1 MKPNTFHLVS
11 LGCAKNTVD
20 STTMGNLLTKQG
32 YIFEDD
38 PAKAEV
44 IIVNTCGFIRP
55 AREEAIETI
64 NELSKKKSKK
74 QILVAAGC
82 MAEKFSDELKTHC
95 KKIDAFVGTRKIN
108 QITQVLNNL
117 RSGTSLRSIT
127 PQFDMDRLSQYALQ
141 GNSAYLKIADGCSRR
156 CAFCGIPNI
165 KGEWHSRP
173 AEEILQDA
181 ADLDAQGIRELIL
194 IAQDTTAYGIDRG
207 EKDALP
213 KLLEQ
218 VEKTAPNIPWIRILY
233 AFPGFVSDHLIDL
246 MAQDNHILPYL
257 DIPLQ
262 HAHPDTLKRM
272 LRPSDMD
279 SVRKTLEYMRSRMPH
294 IAIRSTFITGF
305 PGETEEEFTTLY
317 QFVESMEFDRVGVFP
332 YYSEKGTPSAKFPDD
347 IPEEVKLERQEHLY
361 LLQQEIS
368 HDVNLRFVGKT
379 LDVLIEG
386 IQEDGMLVGRSYR
399 DAPEIDGLVFVSGD
413 APLGEIVSVQ
423 ITGTVGDYDLI
434 GTSLTA
440 PQASRNVS

>member
-20 STTMGNLLTKQG
+20 STTMGNLLAKQG

-95 KKIDAFVGTRKIN
+95 KKIDAFLGTRKIN

-117 RSGTSLRSIT
+117 KSGTSLRSIT

-173 AEEILQDA
+173 VEEILRDA
-181 ADLDAQGIRELIL
+181 AELDAQGIRELIL

-218 VEKTAPNIPWIRILY
+218 VEKAAPNIPWIRILY

-246 MAQDNHILPYL
+246 MAEDNRILPYL

-279 SVRKTLEYMRSRMPH
+279 SVRKTLEYMRKRMPH

-305 PGETEEEFTTLY
+305 PGETEEEFTALY
-317 QFVESMEFDRVGVFP
+317 QFIEAMEFDRVGVFP
-332 YYSEKGTPSAKFPDD
+332 YYSEKDTPSAKFADD
-347 IPEEVKLERQEHLY
+347 VPEEVKLERQEHLY

-368 HDVNLRFVGKT
+368 HDINLRFVGKT

-386 IQEDGMLVGRSYR
+386 VQEDGMLVGRSYR

-413 APLGEIVSVQ
+413 APLGEIVPVQ

-434 GTSLTA
+434 GKA
-440 PQASRNVS
+440 KEI

>member
-20 STTMGNLLTKQG
+20 STTMGNLLAKQG
-32 YIFEDD
+32 YTFEDD

-64 NELSKKKSKK
+64 NELSKKKTKK

-95 KKIDAFVGTRKIN
+95 KKIDAFLSTRKIN

-117 RSGTSLRSIT
+117 KSGTSLRSIT

-173 AEEILQDA
+173 VEEILRDSA
-181 ADLDAQGIRELIL
+181 ELDAQGIRELIL

-213 KLLEQ
+213 SLLEQ
-218 VEKTAPNIPWIRILY
+218 VEKAAPNIPWIRILY

-246 MAQDNHILPYL
+246 MAEDNHILPYL

-279 SVRKTLEYMRSRMPH
+279 SVRKTLEYMRKRMPH

-305 PGETEEEFTTLY
+305 PGETEEEFTALY
-317 QFVESMEFDRVGVFP
+317 QFIEAMEFDRVGVFP
-332 YYSEKGTPSAKFPDD
+332 YYSEKDTPSAKFADD
-347 IPEEVKLERQEHLY
+347 VPEEVKLERQEHLY

-368 HDVNLRFVGKT
+368 HDINLRFVGKT

-386 IQEDGMLVGRSYR
+386 VQEDGMLVGRSYR

-413 APLGEIVSVQ
+413 APLGEIVPVQ

-434 GTSLTA
+434 GKA
-440 PQASRNVS
+440 KEI

>member
-20 STTMGNLLTKQG
+20 STTMGNLLARQG
-32 YIFEDD
+32 YSFEGD

-64 NELSKKKSKK
+64 NELAKHKSKK
-74 QILVAAGC
+74 QLLIAAGC
-82 MAEKFSDELKTHC
+82 MAEKFGDEIKSHC
-95 KKIDAFVGTRKIN
+95 KKIDALVGTRKIN
-108 QITQVLNNL
+108 QIGEVISSLK
-117 RSGTSLRSIT
+117 SGSSLKDISAR
-127 PQFDMDRLSQYALQ
+127 FDMDRLSQFALQ
-141 GNSAYLKIADGCSRR
+141 GSSAYLKIADGCSRR
-156 CAFCGIPNI
+156 CAFCAIPNI

-173 AEEILQDA
+173 VEEIIRDA
-181 ADLDAQGIRELIL
+181 EVLNEQGIRELIL

-213 KLLEQ
+213 GLLEKIQ
-218 VEKTAPNIPWIRILY
+218 NAAPDIPWIRILY

-246 MAQDNHILPYL
+246 MASDNRILPYL

-262 HAHPDTLKRM
+262 HASPTVLKRM
-272 LRPSDMD
+272 LRPDNMD
-279 SVRKTLEYMRSRMPH
+279 SVRKTLEYMRKRMPEM
-294 IAIRSTFITGF
+294 AIRSTFITGF
-305 PGETEEEFTTLY
+305 PGETEEEFTELY
-317 QFVESMEFDRVGVFP
+317 QFIEAMEFDRVGVFP
-332 YYSEKGTPSAKFPDD
+332 YYAEKGTPSSQYSDD
-347 IPEEVKLERQEHLY
+347 VPEEVKLERQEQLY

-368 HDVNLRFVGKT
+368 HDVNMRFVGKKM
-379 LDVLIEG
+379 DILIEG

-413 APLGEIVSVQ
+413 SPAGNIVPVQ
-423 ITGTVGDYDLI
+423 ITGVVGDYDLLGSI
-434 GTSLTA
+434 IS
-440 PQASRNVS
+440 

>member
-32 YIFEDD
+32 YQFEDD

-82 MAEKFSDELKTHC
+82 MAEKFSDELKAHC
-95 KKIDAFVGTRKIN
+95 KKIDAFLGTRKIN

-117 RSGTSLRSIT
+117 KSETSLRSIT

-173 AEEILQDA
+173 VEEILRDA
-181 ADLDAQGIRELIL
+181 AELDAQGIRELIL

-218 VEKTAPNIPWIRILY
+218 VEKAAPNIPWIRILY

-246 MAQDNHILPYL
+246 MAEDNHILPYL

-272 LRPSDMD
+272 MRPSNMD
-279 SVRKTLEYMRSRMPH
+279 SVRKTLEYMRKRMPH

-305 PGETEEEFTTLY
+305 PGETEEEFTALY
-317 QFVESMEFDRVGVFP
+317 QFIEVMEFDRVGVFP
-332 YYSEKGTPSAKFPDD
+332 YYSEKDTPSAKYADD
-347 IPEEVKLERQEHLY
+347 VPEEVKLERQEHLY

-368 HDVNLRFVGKT
+368 HDINLRFVGKT

-386 IQEDGMLVGRSYR
+386 VQEDGMLIGRSYR
-399 DAPEIDGLVFVSGD
+399 DAPEIDGLVFVSGE
-413 APLGEIVSVQ
+413 APLGEIVPVK

-434 GTSLTA
+434 GKA
-440 PQASRNVS
+440 EK